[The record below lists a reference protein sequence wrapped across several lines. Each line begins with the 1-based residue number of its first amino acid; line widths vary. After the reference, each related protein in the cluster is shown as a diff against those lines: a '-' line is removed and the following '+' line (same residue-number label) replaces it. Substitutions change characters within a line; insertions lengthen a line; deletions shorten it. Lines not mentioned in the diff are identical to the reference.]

1 VLKSTLFFT
10 FTAALLWGTAWA
22 AEDYRCTVE
31 RVVLG
36 PPAEASAQASAT
48 ARYKGKEFTVSRR
61 TGVMSG
67 ALKNAY
73 VTAPVVV
80 DIGSPQNSFK
90 AVTTLR
96 PGEGSGPG
104 SNAYLLVVR
113 EYTNGPFK
121 PFMFADNDEVYFG
134 TCQHF

>member
-1 VLKSTLFFT
+1 MLRTKLCLLTT
-10 FTAALLWGTAWA
+10 TALLCGTSWA
-22 AEDYRCTVE
+22 VEDYRCTIE

-36 PPAEASAQASAT
+36 PSSEAHLQAST
-48 ARYKGKEFTVSRR
+48 TTKFKGKEFTISRR
-61 TGVMSG
+61 TGVMTG

-80 DIGSPQNSFK
+80 DMGSSQNSFK

-113 EYTNGPFK
+113 EYTSGPMK

>member
-1 VLKSTLFFT
+1 
-10 FTAALLWGTAWA
+10 
-22 AEDYRCTVE
+22 
-31 RVVLG
+31 
-36 PPAEASAQASAT
+36 
-48 ARYKGKEFTVSRR
+48 
-61 TGVMSG
+61 MSG